1 MKEKLARKLVEHAV
15 AKDEIR
21 EALSVAHYNQELG
34 EIVAADGFRMVVVK
48 VEPCDKP
55 FPNYRILIPDPKRI
69 LSTIEVDIKALFNI
83 ASLFINTKCT
93 SVRLIVEDKYI
104 KCCSG
109 AKTKIEEDIIYS
121 EAYLPFSYIAGKKK
135 GAKVAINPKYLL
147 ETARALK
154 SMSGIVKCKISISSP
169 AEPILIKAGDYTE
182 VVMPMYVQWGDDGAV
197 GALK

>member
-55 FPNYRILIPDPKRI
+55 FPNYRILIPDSKHI
-69 LSTIEVDIKALFNI
+69 LSTIEVDIKDLLNI

-93 SVRLIVEDKYI
+93 SIRLVLEDKYI
-104 KCCSG
+104 KCSSG
-109 AKTKIEEDIIYS
+109 SKTQIEENIIYS
-121 EAYLPFSYIAGKKK
+121 EAYLPFATVAGRKKDV
-135 GAKVAINPKYLL
+135 KVAINPKYLL
-147 ETARALK
+147 ETAKALK
-154 SMSGIVKCKISISSP
+154 SISGLVKCKISICSP
-169 AEPILIKAGDYTE
+169 AEPIVITAGDYTE
-182 VVMPMYVQWGDDGAV
+182 VVMPMYVQWGDVGAV